1 MHTSDSSHHRSR
13 SARFVSRLLAVALA
27 LPMLAAHAGGG
38 ARGAPTGEER
48 WYVIRMLGQNAGWMR
63 EMETLV
69 PSGEAGAPPNIR
81 SESELRL
88 KVGRA
93 EASIEVVVVS
103 EVVESPTG
111 APIRMRSE
119 QRLGALPLVSE
130 YVWRE
135 GAVDITETQSGRD
148 TKRSEPWPPRAKAG
162 GDAPNANDA
171 PADDSPILAPAAATR
186 AFDAA
191 AAEGK
196 REFRARV
203 LDPMSGLTPVA
214 VVRTLRDDLG
224 DKAEAFGKVVPAK
237 AWSVTQ
243 SVTPGAESVEWID
256 DGGRLVRG
264 DTSLGGLSLTLLRAD
279 KETALLPVDGPEL
292 MASTLVTPNRPIER
306 PRETSKAVYLVRVT
320 EGELPDLPS
329 TASQKFERIDAK
341 SGRVTVGERVGGLA
355 EVGDIAPYLASTV
368 MIGAD
373 DPAVQALAKT
383 SVPDHEMKTV
393 TIAVMHGPSPSW
405 WKDTANK
412 GLPALRKNVAEH
424 ITAKNLD
431 VGFATA
437 SEVARTRTGDCTEHA
452 MLLAAVLR
460 AAKFPSRCATGLVY
474 VDDFAGEKGVF
485 GFHMWAQTLTRAGPL
500 PGAGL
505 PHDNWAWIDQDA
517 TLPERAFD
525 AAHIALAV
533 TAMGDEDRVN
543 ALASIAPLIGRLQI
557 EVESVEYD
565 PPPPTRP
572 MR

>member
-1 MHTSDSSHHRSR
+1 
-13 SARFVSRLLAVALA
+13 
-27 LPMLAAHAGGG
+27 MLAAHAAGGVSVG
-38 ARGAPTGEER
+38 AAPGAAEER

-63 EMETLV
+63 EKETLV
-69 PSGEAGAPPNIR
+69 PSGVQGAPPNIR
-81 SESELRL
+81 SDSELRL

-103 EVVESPTG
+103 EVVESPAG

-130 YVWRE
+130 YIWRE

-148 TKRSEPWPPRAKAG
+148 TKRSEPWPPKAKAG
-162 GDAPNANDA
+162 GDAPNAQGA
-171 PADDSPILAPAAATR
+171 EADDSPILAPAAATR

-191 AAEGK
+191 AAAGK

-203 LDPMSGLTPVA
+203 LDPMNGLTPVA

-224 DKAEAFGKVVPAK
+224 DKTEAFGKVVPAR
-237 AWSVTQ
+237 AWSVVQ
-243 SVTPGAESVEWID
+243 SAAPGVESVEWLD
-256 DGGRLVRG
+256 DAGRLVRG

-279 KETALLPVDGPEL
+279 KETALLPTSGPEL

-306 PRETSKAVYLVRVT
+306 PRETRKAVYIVRVT
-320 EGELPDLPS
+320 DGELPDLPT

-355 EVGDIAPYLASTV
+355 DVADTTPYLASTV
-368 MIGAD
+368 MVGAD
-373 DPAVQALAKT
+373 DPAVQAVAKT
-383 SVPDHEMKTV
+383 DVSEAEMRR
-393 TIAVMHGPSPSW
+393 VMYLGTPISPTW
-405 WKDTANK
+405 WDDTANR
-412 GLPALRKNVAEH
+412 GLPALRKNVSKH

-452 MLLAAVLR
+452 VLLAAALR
-460 AAKFPSRCATGLVY
+460 AANIPSRCATGLVY

-485 GFHMWAQTLTRAGPL
+485 GFHMWAQALMPAEVIPPIR
-500 PGAGL
+500 PG
-505 PHDNWAWIDQDA
+505 HEKSAWVDQDA
-517 TLPERAFD
+517 TLPSRAFD

-543 ALASIAPLIGRLQI
+543 ALAAIAPLIGRLTV
-557 EVESVEYD
+557 EVESIEH
-565 PPPPTRP
+565 
-572 MR
+572 

>member
-1 MHTSDSSHHRSR
+1 
-13 SARFVSRLLAVALA
+13 
-27 LPMLAAHAGGG
+27 MLAAHAAGGVS
-38 ARGAPTGEER
+38 RGAAPGAGEER

-63 EMETLV
+63 EKETLV
-69 PSGEAGAPPNIR
+69 PSGVQGAPPNIR
-81 SESELRL
+81 SDSELRL

-103 EVVESPTG
+103 EVVESPAG

-148 TKRSEPWPPRAKAG
+148 TKRSEPWPPQAK
-162 GDAPNANDA
+162 GDAPNAPGA
-171 PADDSPILAPAAATR
+171 ADDSPILAPAAATR

-191 AAEGK
+191 AAAGK

-203 LDPMSGLTPVA
+203 LDPMSGLTPVS

-224 DKAEAFGKVVPAK
+224 DKTEAFGKVVPAR

-243 SVTPGAESVEWID
+243 SAAPGVESVEWLD
-256 DGGRLVRG
+256 DAGRLVRG

-279 KETALLPVDGPEL
+279 KETALLPTSGPEL

-306 PRETSKAVYLVRVT
+306 PRETRKAVYIVRVT
-320 EGELPDLPS
+320 DGELPDLPT

-341 SGRVTVGERVGGLA
+341 SGRVTVGERVGGFA
-355 EVGDIAPYLASTV
+355 DVADTAPYLASTV
-368 MIGAD
+368 MVGAD
-373 DPAVQALAKT
+373 DPAVQAVAKT
-383 SVPDHEMKTV
+383 DVSEAEMRR
-393 TIAVMHGPSPSW
+393 VMYLGTPISPTW
-405 WKDTANK
+405 WDDTANR
-412 GLPALRKNVAEH
+412 GLPALRKNVSKH

-452 MLLAAVLR
+452 VLLAAALR
-460 AAKFPSRCATGLVY
+460 AAKIPSRCATGLVY
-474 VDDFAGEKGVF
+474 VDDFAGKQGVF
-485 GFHMWAQTLTRAGPL
+485 GFHMWAQALV
-500 PGAGL
+500 PGTGADGGAKA
-505 PHDNWAWIDQDA
+505 DGSRVWVDQDA
-517 TLPERAFD
+517 TLPHQAFD

-543 ALASIAPLIGRLQI
+543 ALASIAPLIGRLTV
-557 EVESVEYD
+557 EVESIEYD
-565 PPPPTRP
+565 KPARQIQPVLPIR
-572 MR
+572 